1 MALSGIRRFIETLR
15 AQGDLLSISTPLDP
29 RYEISTILSELG
41 KKEAPAIL
49 FEKVKDHRLP
59 VVGNLLGTRR
69 RLSLALGIDPD
80 KLFDEF
86 PKRMEKKLPPVVV
99 RDSFPKEVFKKG
111 RGMDLTKLLPVLTHY
126 AKDSGPYITSGFS
139 SARNPETGV
148 IGRGLHRME
157 VRGKDRLGISLLN
170 PPLAEIYRKHK
181 RERKRMEIATVI
193 GLDPLIFIAAILK
206 APLDVDKLSI
216 AGGIGGKAVPIMKA
230 ENVDLEIPAF
240 AEVLIEG
247 YIDPEGKEE
256 DGILG
261 ESSGYYMGFA
271 KSPAIQVTAIT
282 FRKDA
287 IYHAIVPWSL
297 EVDNLLYLVHGLDF
311 IPKMKREIPSIKG
324 IRLIPGTFGSHVVMS
339 LDTENKGEIRRALT
353 LALSFTNIKKAIAV
367 NTDINIQDDQDVEWA
382 MATRFQAD
390 KDLMMMTNLRGQP
403 IDPSSGDGFLTAKMG
418 LDVTKP
424 KSEGFEKVGI
434 PEEVKK
440 RLTPI
445 LSRLIDP
452 CCKAVHKP
460 RKLHS
465 G

>member
-1 MALSGIRRFIETLR
+1 MPLSGIKYFIEELR
-15 AQGDLLSISTPLDP
+15 ARGDILSISTPLDP
-29 RYEISTILSELG
+29 KYEISAVLSEIG
-41 KKEAPAIL
+41 KKEVPAIL
-49 FEKVKDHRLP
+49 FEKVKGHRLP
-59 VVGNLLGTRR
+59 VLGNLLGTRK

-99 RDSFPKEVFKKG
+99 RDSSPRTVFKKG
-111 RGMDLTKLLPVLTHY
+111 KGMDLAKLLPALTHY
-126 AKDSGPYITSGFS
+126 ARDSGPYITSGFS

-170 PPLAEIYRKHK
+170 PPLSEIYGKHK
-181 RERKRMEIATVI
+181 KKRKRMEIATVI

-240 AEVLIEG
+240 AEILIEG
-247 YIDPEGKEE
+247 YIDPEGKEEE

-261 ESSGYYMGFA
+261 ESSGYYMGFS
-271 KSPAIQVTAIT
+271 KSPTIQVMAIT

-311 IPKMKREIPSIKG
+311 VPKMKREIPSIKE
-324 IRLIPGTFGSHVVMS
+324 IRLIPGTFGAHAVMS
-339 LDTENKGEIRRALT
+339 LDTENKGEIRRALS
-353 LALSFTNIKKAIAV
+353 LALSFTNIKKVIAV
-367 NTDINIQDDQDVEWA
+367 NTDINIQDDQELEWA

-390 KDLMMMTNLRGQP
+390 KDLIVMANLRGQP

-418 LDVTKP
+418 LDATKP
-424 KSEGFEKVGI
+424 RLEGFEKVGV

-440 RLTPI
+440 RIIPVLQKI
-445 LSRLIDP
+445 VKGR
-452 CCKAVHKP
+452 
-460 RKLHS
+460 
-465 G
+465 